1 MKKVVIL
8 MVVFVLFAGCVTAFA
23 DSSSSSSSEKGGF
36 FMDMKRLFEEQI
48 PNTPKEKSKTHTIW
62 EQTPGRGKESK

>member
-1 MKKVVIL
+1 MKKVIAIIIVSL
-8 MVVFVLFAGCVTAFA
+8 FFAGSSTAFA
-23 DSSSSSSSEKGGF
+23 AKAGSDTGEKGGF

-48 PNTPKEKSKTHTIW
+48 PNTPKQKSKTHTIW